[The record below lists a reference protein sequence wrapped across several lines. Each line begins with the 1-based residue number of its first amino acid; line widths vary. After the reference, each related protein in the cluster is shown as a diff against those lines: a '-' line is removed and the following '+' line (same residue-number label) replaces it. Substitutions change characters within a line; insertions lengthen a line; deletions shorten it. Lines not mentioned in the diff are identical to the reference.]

1 MKNMQKAMNGLIGR
15 AALVA
20 AAICTATISVC
31 AAEYVADADP
41 RIESL
46 DDGKITFAYD
56 DGGAITELRMTPGVG
71 ETLTLSGDALNFA
84 ANARI
89 MPGQN
94 GISCI
99 SNELSCAGTLQIGT
113 TNMVYNGALLSK
125 TEYTTMFRNVRLDDI
140 SPISSDAKGVSA
152 TGGVMYY
159 PYHVVR
165 EGDTLRTEFQVVN
178 GTYIKCYQLELKQ
191 DGDDIV
197 GKLLNNGNVN
207 NATNR
212 LGFSLFENPDFASV
226 ASYNYGM
233 KQLTIGP
240 RREEYVYRDGL
251 ISENGTVVAT
261 NVRLEDVEILYAASR
276 GGYYGCPRETAYPH
290 HVKFED
296 DVLTA
301 QFFLPHPDAGGGAAM
316 KCVKMEFRQVGA
328 NVVAKYVYAKW
339 KALEGGHEYD
349 FDKEGSSYTALTK
362 EMYEANHS
370 TYGYGIDMVVLRNK
384 AKNRLLLPVPNHRDI
399 NMPLAG
405 SGCEV
410 IFDSGTSEAAPVE
423 SSVTRV
429 NPALY
434 GTTYKTL
441 TTEHALKDIVVT
453 GGRIGG
459 SWCNSATGRDSVVV
473 DWKNNGKVAS
483 CQVHARDGSSVK
495 GVDVELR
502 QNGDAVEIR
511 CKQAIYHAT
520 KADEY
525 FGIKRVVPDVDG
537 ATTQTLSTSATS
549 KAYAL
554 LWVEWDLLP
563 RPCATVFATAANSM
577 TDTMFTVRGDETRP
591 LEFLVM
597 NVNALPSGST
607 ECWGNSGLHIAVDSF
622 FSSGISNGKSD
633 MIMHPGSRLYQSGTQ
648 SFLHSHQVI
657 SLDAATLYGQYL
669 ASNQC
674 YANFLTLANGAYV
687 CGSGHLQLGYDTT
700 AKWTVAG
707 EGAVTNEMDIMLY
720 SYNSGVS
727 ARYPGIDVSD
737 TVPGEAADF
746 IQNGDIYNSPTYFNA
761 AITKTGPGT
770 MLMNGTFSTTNAVTR
785 VDEGTILLNKSDATI
800 AGVDFDLRG
809 GTLACAAGTA
819 NTMGAVS
826 VATSSTIP
834 LGAGASLTMANLSVA
849 DGQTLEIECAD
860 GTGAKAV
867 KVNAALDDATRAKI
881 RLNGRR
887 PRQTSD
893 GYLTIGGFMVIV
905 R

>member
-1 MKNMQKAMNGLIGR
+1 MCA
-15 AALVA
+15 A
-20 AAICTATISVC
+20 AAITSF
-31 AAEYVADADP
+31 AAEYSADADP

-46 DDGKITFAYD
+46 EGGKITFAYD
-56 DGGAITELRMTPGVG
+56 DGGAITELRMNPDSG

-94 GISCI
+94 GTSCI
-99 SNELSCAGTLQIGT
+99 SNTLSCAGTLQIGA
-113 TNMVYNGALLSK
+113 TNMVYNGELLSK

-165 EGDTLRTEFQVVN
+165 EGDTLRTEFQVVH

-207 NATNR
+207 NATNC
-212 LGFSLFENPDFASV
+212 LGFSLFEDPDFASV
-226 ASYNYGM
+226 TSYDYGL

-261 NVRLEDVEILYAASR
+261 NVRLEDVEIKYAASR
-276 GGYYGCPRETAYPH
+276 GGYNACPKETAFPH
-290 HVKFED
+290 HVKLED
-296 DVLTA
+296 GVLTA
-301 QFFLPHPDAGGGAAM
+301 QFFLPHPTASGAPAM

-339 KALEGGHEYD
+339 KVLEAGYEYD
-349 FDKEGSSYTALTK
+349 FDKEGSTYTALTK

-384 AKNRLLLPVPNHRDI
+384 AKNRLLLPVPDHRDI

-405 SGCEV
+405 GGCEV

-423 SSVTRV
+423 SGVTRV

-473 DWKNNGKVAS
+473 DWKNNGKFAS
-483 CQVHARDGSSVK
+483 CQIHARDGSSVK

-537 ATTQTLSTSATS
+537 ATTQTLSTSETS

-554 LWVEWDLLP
+554 LWMEWDLLP
-563 RPCATVFATAANSM
+563 RPRATVFANAANSM

-591 LEFLVM
+591 LEFLVL

-607 ECWGNSGLHIAVDSF
+607 ECWGDSGLHISVDSF
-622 FSSGISNGKSD
+622 FGSGISNGKSD
-633 MIMHPGSRLYQSGTQ
+633 IVMHPGSRLYQSGTQ

-700 AKWTVAG
+700 TKWTIAG

-720 SYNSGVS
+720 SYNNGVS
-727 ARYPGIDVSD
+727 ARYPGIDVAD
-737 TVPGEAADF
+737 TVPGDAADF

-785 VDEGTILLNKSDATI
+785 VNEGTLLLNKSGATI
-800 AGVDFDLRG
+800 EGVDFDLQG
-809 GTLACAAGTA
+809 GTLALAAGTA
-819 NTMGAVS
+819 NTMGVVNVTTNSTLAV
-826 VATSSTIP
+826 
-834 LGAGASLTMANLSVA
+834 GAGASVTMENLTVGDA
-849 DGQTLEIECAD
+849 TLAIRYGGD
-860 GTGAKAV
+860 IDIKGV
-867 KVNAALDDATRAKI
+867 KVNTALDDATLAKI

-887 PRQTSD
+887 AKQGSD
-893 GYLTIGGFMVIV
+893 GYLRTNGFVLIF

>member
-1 MKNMQKAMNGLIGR
+1 MVTL
-15 AALVA
+15 LVA
-20 AAICTATISVC
+20 AAICTATISVH

-94 GISCI
+94 GTSCI
-99 SNELSCAGTLQIGT
+99 SNALSCAGTLQIGVS
-113 TNMVYNGALLSK
+113 NMVYNGALLSK

-140 SPISSDAKGVSA
+140 SPISSDMNGVSY
-152 TGGVMYY
+152 TGGKMYY

-165 EGDTLRTEFQVVN
+165 EGDTLRAEFQVVHSP
-178 GTYIKCYQLELKQ
+178 YVKCVQIELKQ

-197 GKLLNNGNVN
+197 G
-207 NATNR
+207 R
-212 LGFSLFENPDFASV
+212 LMNTGYYENINFLGISLFEDPMFTPKS
-226 ASYNYGM
+226 SSYGM

-240 RREEYVYRDGL
+240 RRDEYKHSREL
-251 ISENGTVVAT
+251 ISENGTVVAE
-261 NVRLEDVEILYAASR
+261 NAQVEDLEIVYAFS
-276 GGYYGCPRETAYPH
+276 GIPKKYNGCPRMTSYPS
-290 HVKFED
+290 HVKLENG
-296 DVLTA
+296 VLSA
-301 QFFLPHPDAGGGAAM
+301 QFQMVDNTTI
-316 KCVKMEFRQVGA
+316 KCVKLAFSQVGV
-328 NVVAKYVYAKW
+328 NVVANYVYAKY
-339 KALEGGHEYD
+339 ATDYDEGHDYD
-349 FDKEGSSYTALTK
+349 FDREGISYKVLTK
-362 EMYEANHS
+362 EMYEANS
-370 TYGYGIDMVVLRNK
+370 TTYGYGIDMVVLRNK
-384 AKNRLLLPVPNHRDI
+384 AKNRLLLPVPDHRDI

-423 SSVTRV
+423 SSVIRV

-434 GTTYKTL
+434 GTTYTAL

-473 DWKNNGKVAS
+473 DWKNNGKFAS
-483 CQVHARDGSSVK
+483 CQIHARDGSSVK

-554 LWVEWDLLP
+554 LWMEWDLLP
-563 RPCATVFATAANSM
+563 RPRATVFANAANSM

-607 ECWGNSGLHIAVDSF
+607 ECWGDSGLHISVDSF
-622 FSSGISNGKSD
+622 FGSGISNGKSD
-633 MIMHPGSRLYQSGTQ
+633 IVMHPGSRLYQSGTQ

-674 YANFLTLANGAYV
+674 YANFLTLANGSCV
-687 CGSGHLQLGYDTT
+687 RGGGPLQLGYDTA
-700 AKWTVAG
+700 AKWAIDG
-707 EGAVTNEMDIMLY
+707 KGAVTNEMNIMLL

-727 ARYPGIDVSD
+727 ARYPGIDVAD
-737 TVPGEAADF
+737 TVPGDAADF

-785 VDEGTILLNKSDATI
+785 VDEGTILLNKSGATI

-809 GTLACAAGTA
+809 GTLACAPGTA

-826 VATSSTIP
+826 VAISSTIP
-834 LGAGASLTMANLSVA
+834 LGAGVSLTMANLTVA
-849 DGQTLEIECAD
+849 DGQTLAIDCAD

-867 KVNAALDDATRAKI
+867 KVNAALDDATCAKI

>member
-1 MKNMQKAMNGLIGR
+1 MDMKPRSAFAALAAIER
-15 AALVA
+15 TALVA
-20 AAICTATISVC
+20 AAICAASPSF

-46 DDGKITFAYD
+46 ENGKITFAYD
-56 DGGAITELRMTPGVG
+56 DGGAITNLTMTPDPG
-71 ETLTLSGDALNFA
+71 ETLTLSGDELNFA

-89 MPGQN
+89 KPGQN
-94 GISCI
+94 GTSCI
-99 SNELSCAGTLQIGT
+99 SNAITCAGTLWLGM

-125 TEYTTMFRNVRLDDI
+125 TEYKTMFHNVHLDDI
-140 SPISSDAKGVSA
+140 SPISSDAKGVSS

-165 EGDTLRTEFQVVN
+165 EGDTLRAEFQAVN

-197 GKLLNNGNVN
+197 GKLLNNGYLN
-207 NATNR
+207 NTTNY
-212 LGFSLFENPDFASV
+212 LGVSLFEDPMFSST
-226 ASYNYGM
+226 SYDYGM

-240 RREEYVYRDGL
+240 RREEYIHSREL
-251 ISENGTVVAT
+251 ISENGTVVAE
-261 NVRLEDVEILYAASR
+261 NVQVEDLEIAYAFS
-276 GGYYGCPRETAYPH
+276 GIPKKYNGCPRMTSYPS
-290 HVKFED
+290 HVKLENG
-296 DVLTA
+296 VLSA
-301 QFFLPHPDAGGGAAM
+301 QFQMVDGASI
-316 KCVKMEFRQVGA
+316 KCVKLAFSQVGA
-328 NVVAKYVYAKW
+328 NVVANYVYAKY
-339 KALEGGHEYD
+339 ATGYDEGHDYD
-349 FDKEGSSYTALTK
+349 FDKEGQTYNLLTK
-362 EMYEANHS
+362 ERYADNS
-370 TYGYGIDMVVLRNK
+370 NAYGYGIDMVVLRNK
-384 AKNRLLLPVPNHRDI
+384 AKNRLLLPVPDHRDVNI
-399 NMPLAG
+399 PLAG
-405 SGCEV
+405 GGCEV

-423 SSVTRV
+423 SNVTRV

-434 GTTYKTL
+434 GTKYTTL

-459 SWCNSATGRDSVVV
+459 SWCNKATGRDSVVV
-473 DWKNNGKVAS
+473 DWKNNGKFAS
-483 CQVHARDGSSVK
+483 CQIHARDGTSVK

-502 QNGDAVEIR
+502 QNGNAVEIR

-554 LWVEWDLLP
+554 LWMEWDLLP
-563 RPCATVFATAANSM
+563 RPRATVFATAANSM
-577 TDTMFTVRGDETRP
+577 TDSTFTIKGDETRP

-607 ECWGNSGLHIAVDSF
+607 ECWGDSGLHIYVAAAF
-622 FSSGISNGKSD
+622 GNGISNGHSD
-633 MIMHPGSRLYQSGTQ
+633 LIMHPGSRLYQSGTQ
-648 SFLHSHQVI
+648 SFLHSRQVI

-674 YANFLTLANGAYV
+674 YANFLTLANGSCV
-687 CGSGHLQLGYDTT
+687 RGDGPLQLGYDTAT
-700 AKWTVAG
+700 KWTIAG
-707 EGAVTNEMDIMLY
+707 EGAVTNEMNIMLL
-720 SYNSGVS
+720 SYNGGAS
-727 ARYPGIDVSD
+727 ARYPGIDVAD

-746 IQNGDIYNSPTYFNA
+746 IQNGDIYNSPTYYNT

-770 MLMNGTFSTTNAVTR
+770 MLMNGTFSTTNAATR
-785 VDEGTILLNKSDATI
+785 IVDGTILLNKTDATV
-800 AGVDFDLRG
+800 AGVGFDLQG
-809 GTLACAAGTA
+809 GTLACAAGTTNA
-819 NTMGAVS
+819 MGAVS
-826 VATSSTIP
+826 VTASATLP
-834 LGAGASLTMANLSVA
+834 VGAGASLTMANVSVA
-849 DGQTLEIECAD
+849 DGQTLAIESAD

-867 KVNAALDDATRAKI
+867 KVNAALDAATLSRI

-887 PRQTSD
+887 PTQTSD
-893 GYLTIGGFMVIV
+893 GYLVIGGFMLIV